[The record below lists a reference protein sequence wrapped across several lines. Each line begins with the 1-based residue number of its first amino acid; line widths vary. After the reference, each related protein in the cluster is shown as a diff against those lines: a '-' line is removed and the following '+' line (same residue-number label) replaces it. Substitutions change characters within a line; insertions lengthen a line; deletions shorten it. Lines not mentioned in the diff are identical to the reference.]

1 MESHSHIFEIKDIS
15 YSYPGGKTV
24 LENFSF
30 TLHHGQKAG
39 LIGHNGSGKTT
50 LLHLLMG
57 LLVPTAGT
65 IHILGEKM
73 ESEKDFKAIRPKL
86 GFVFQNADDQL
97 FSPTVLEDVAFGPLN
112 LGKSPKEARDIAMNT
127 LEALDLKGFEK
138 RISYKLS
145 GGEKKLVSIATVL
158 AMDPEVLLLD
168 EPTTGLDMET
178 REHIIQILND
188 LDKSFLI
195 VSHEYDFLA
204 RTTRDFF
211 GMQKGKILYYGDSS
225 ALHTHT
231 HIHPLGDAPH
241 RHNGHETH
249 DHEDGPDHAH
259 DGHIHTHGDH
269 DTRD

>member
-1 MESHSHIFEIKDIS
+1 MEAHPHIFEIQDIS
-15 YSYPGGKTV
+15 FTYPGGKTV

-30 TLHHGQKAG
+30 QLRHGQKAG
-39 LIGHNGSGKTT
+39 LVGHNGSGKTT

-57 LLVPTAGT
+57 LLTPDSGS
-65 IHILGEKM
+65 IRILGKKM
-73 ESEKDFKAIRPKL
+73 ESEKDFKKIRPKL

-112 LGKSPKEARDIAMNT
+112 LGKTPREAKEIAMQT
-127 LEALDLKGFEK
+127 LESLELKGFEK

-158 AMDPEVLLLD
+158 AMNPEVLLLD
-168 EPTTGLDMET
+168 EPTTGLDMDT
-178 REHIIQILND
+178 REHIIKILNK

-204 RTTRDFF
+204 RTTLDFF
-211 GMQKGKILYYGDSS
+211 GMKKGKITYNGDSA

-231 HIHPLGDAPH
+231 HIHPQGDAPH
-241 RHNGHETH
+241 GHKVVEAQ
-249 DHEDGPDHAH
+249 DNPRE
-259 DGHIHTHGDH
+259 GHVNTGDQ
-269 DTRD
+269 DQD